1 MEGNWGSADRRRRS
15 HRWSRSVGP
24 AADPDFSG
32 AIALRRADDAGKV
45 VGLRV
50 ADLEVWRPVVQ
61 RVAAG

>member
-1 MEGNWGSADRRRRS
+1 MTPPEAT
-15 HRWSRSVGP
+15 
-24 AADPDFSG
+24 AFEADPDFSA

-50 ADLEVWRPVVQ
+50 AALESWRPVVQ